1 MIMKLRLALRYFS
14 SKPFDGST
22 PEGRARERERRV
34 ALAAL
39 SNVALRVLS
48 GVLTLLTVPLTIGYL
63 GPERYG
69 LWTTITSMLA
79 MMAFFDFGIG
89 HGLMTEVAA
98 ATGRGESKLARLI
111 SSGFFIEVVLAAA
124 IFCLV
129 LYCSLFADWGHWLGL
144 TSAQA
149 RSEAPGVVLVVG
161 GGFCVSLV
169 LSAVVRVQSGL
180 QAVYVTQMWTA
191 GGVLLTLLVL
201 IVASSLKLGLVPLVA
216 VMVLAP
222 LLATAGNFSWFFFG
236 QRPDL
241 CPKPS
246 HFDAR
251 LARGLLG
258 SGTAFMAISLSAA
271 LGQLSDNF
279 VIARLDGAA
288 AVPALA
294 VPARLYQ
301 LLLLP
306 ATMLVAPLW
315 PAYGEAHARGDGAW
329 VARTLWRSTLASLG
343 IAALGSVVFWFVGGW
358 FVRVWTHGTVEAP
371 RHVLLPLGLSA
382 CLTAVGASLG
392 TFLNGIGKNA
402 IHAVSAVA
410 MAVVS
415 FGLKW
420 LLFPQLGPA
429 GVAWATVI
437 GYGVCLVGPLSWL
450 AWRETRTMVTLPS

>member
-1 MIMKLRLALRYFS
+1 MKLRAALRYVS
-14 SKPFDGST
+14 LRPFDAST
-22 PEGRARERERRV
+22 AEGRARERERRV

-39 SNVALRVLS
+39 SNVALRVFS

-69 LWTTITSMLA
+69 LWTTITSLLA
-79 MMAFFDFGIG
+79 MMAFFDFGVG
-89 HGLMTEVAA
+89 HGLMTAVAA
-98 ATGRGESKLARLI
+98 ATGRGESKLARLV
-111 SSGFFIEVVLAAA
+111 SSGFFIELVLASAV
-124 IFCLV
+124 FCAVLV
-129 LYCSLFADWGHWLGL
+129 ASLYGDWGRWLGL

-149 RSEAPGVVLVVG
+149 QAEAPGVVLVVG
-161 GGFCVSLV
+161 GGFCVSLT

-180 QAVYVTQMWTA
+180 QDVYVTQIWTA
-191 GGVLLTLLVL
+191 GGVLLTLVVL
-201 IVASSLKLGLVPLVA
+201 LVASSLQLGLVPLVA

-222 LLATAGNFSWFFFG
+222 LLATTGNFSWFFFA

-241 CPKPS
+241 RPRLS
-246 HFDAR
+246 DFDGR

-271 LGQLSDNF
+271 VGQLSDNF

-294 VPARLYQ
+294 VPARLFQ

-343 IAALGSVVFWFVGGW
+343 VAALGGVVFCFVGGW

-371 RHVLLPLGLSA
+371 RSVLLPLALSA
-382 CLTAVGASLG
+382 CLTAVGTSLG
-392 TFLNGIGKNA
+392 TFLNGIGKNVV
-402 IHAVSAVA
+402 HAASAVA
-410 MAVVS
+410 MAIVS
-415 FGLKW
+415 FALKW
-420 LLFPQLGPA
+420 LLFPRLGPA

-437 GYGVCLVGPLSWL
+437 GYGLCLVVPLTWL
-450 AWRETRTMVTLPS
+450 SWRETRAMLSRAQS